1 MIMRRIFISIQLL
14 ISAMFVFTACGS
26 NEFSYSGTDLGTSSG
41 GAISGGSISTTEIG
55 TTDLATFDISLNT
68 SPLADE
74 AEVVDASNEDFVE
87 EMLASESDGMKTLTV
102 TYDGTSASYVYTNKK
117 GEVET
122 PDASDLTISI
132 DGAHVTVNAYKKLRY
147 VLQGATTD
155 GNFKIYSDKKF
166 IIDLDGV
173 TLANKSGAAINIQKG
188 TDGDKRCY
196 LRVTDGTVNTLSDG
210 SSYSTPADEDE
221 KGVVFSEGKLLVSGT
236 GTLVVKGNGKH
247 GIASDDYIYLHAGT
261 NTVIT
266 PASGYNGIKANEGIY
281 VAGGV
286 HNITCT
292 GNAPKGLASDS
303 LVLITGGRTTVIN
316 NGVAVYDSD
325 EQDYSQPSGVK
336 CDSAVIVKG
345 GELYCKSTGNG
356 GKGIRA
362 GMIYTQ
368 DGGVVKVITTG
379 TSVGSSSSYSAM
391 RPGGSMTSSGSD
403 AEAKG
408 VHVGSKSDTSGL
420 ITINGGS
427 LVVRCT
433 GGEGSEG
440 IESKNKI
447 VINGG
452 MVESYCYD
460 DPINAKTNI
469 TINGGYVYGNATNN
483 DGIDSNGTLTINGGV
498 ALACGATAPEDG
510 FDCDQNTFTIT
521 GGILVGIGGDSSTPT
536 SSVCKQAVVLSN
548 ISLSSGSV
556 VAIQKSDGTA
566 TGAFK
571 VPARYSGTY
580 KVLLSAPGIAT
591 GNTYNFLSN
600 ATVGGKSFQGIVFD
614 ELAVSGGTTSWS
626 YTQSSMVTGSTTS
639 SMGGRPF

>member
-14 ISAMFVFTACGS
+14 VSAMFVFTACGS
-26 NEFSYSGTDLGTSSG
+26 NDFSYSETGLSTSNG
-41 GAISGGSISTTEIG
+41 GAISGGSISASEIG
-55 TTDLATFDISLNT
+55 TTDLATFDIALNT
-68 SPLADE
+68 SPLTDE
-74 AEVVDASNEDFVE
+74 AEVVDATNEDFVE

-102 TYDGTSASYVYTNKK
+102 TYDGTSASCVYTNNK

-122 PDASDLTISI
+122 PDASDLIVSI

-210 SSYSTPADEDE
+210 SSYSTLADEDE

-362 GMIYTQ
+362 GMVYTQ

-379 TSVGSSSSYSAM
+379 SSVGSSSSYSAM
-391 RPGGSMTSSGSD
+391 RPGGDMTSSGSD

-427 LVVRCT
+427 LAVRCT

-498 ALACGATAPEDG
+498 ALACGTTAPEDG

-566 TGAFK
+566 IGAFK
-571 VPARYSGTY
+571 VPTRYSGTY
-580 KVLLSAPGIAT
+580 KVLLSAPGIAV

-614 ELAVSGGTTSWS
+614 ELAVSGGNTSWS

-639 SMGGRPF
+639 NMGGRPF

>member
-1 MIMRRIFISIQLL
+1 MRRIFISIQLL

>member
-1 MIMRRIFISIQLL
+1 MRRIFISIQLL

-122 PDASDLTISI
+122 PDASDLTVSI

-580 KVLLSAPGIAT
+580 KVLLSAPRIAT

>member
-1 MIMRRIFISIQLL
+1 MRRIFISIQLL

-122 PDASDLTISI
+122 PDASDLTVSI

-460 DPINAKTNI
+460 DAINAKTNI
-469 TINGGYVYGNATNN
+469 TINGGYVYGNGTNN

-498 ALACGATAPEDG
+498 VLACGATAPEDG

>member
-1 MIMRRIFISIQLL
+1 MSKKHL
-14 ISAMFVFTACGS
+14 
-26 NEFSYSGTDLGTSSG
+26 
-41 GAISGGSISTTEIG
+41 
-55 TTDLATFDISLNT
+55 
-68 SPLADE
+68 
-74 AEVVDASNEDFVE
+74 
-87 EMLASESDGMKTLTV
+87 
-102 TYDGTSASYVYTNKK
+102 YVYTNKK

-122 PDASDLTISI
+122 PDASDLTVSI

-614 ELAVSGGTTSWS
+614 ELVVSGGTTSWS

>member
-1 MIMRRIFISIQLL
+1 MRRIFISIQLL

-122 PDASDLTISI
+122 PDASDLTVSI

-614 ELAVSGGTTSWS
+614 ELVVSGGTTSWS

>member
-1 MIMRRIFISIQLL
+1 MRRIFISIQLL

-122 PDASDLTISI
+122 PDASDLTVSI

-498 ALACGATAPEDG
+498 VLACGTTAPEDG

-614 ELAVSGGTTSWS
+614 ELAVSGGNTSWS